1 MRYRIV
7 IFDNNKYENAIIGKS
22 HWMTK
27 ERYDDAIKTAKKPS
41 MFGNENFTIITETRD
56 AICFEDC
63 CCGSCKYHENCCGC
77 DCDICDNYDCVICYC
92 NKYEED

>member
-7 IFDNNKYENAIIGKS
+7 IRNNIMDEYPIFSKSEWITKDEYDIAI
-22 HWMTK
+22 
-27 ERYDDAIKTAKKPS
+27 EELKKPS
-41 MFGNENFTIITETRD
+41 MFGNDNFIITTETRD

-77 DCDICDNYDCVICYC
+77 DCNICDNYDCVICYC